1 LSNLLNSQDKHIGG
15 KQRDVNRMPEVTI
28 TFPDGSE
35 GKFPVGA
42 TFLDIIPQIDET
54 LSQGA
59 VAVKVDGQPTDL
71 TGKLEKDC
79 AVEIITFDDDEGK
92 DVYWHSASHVMADA
106 VKMLFPEAK
115 LAIGPAIRDGFYYD
129 FDVEEPFGPDDL
141 EKIEANMQKII
152 EADLPFLRSEVAKSS
167 AVEIFT
173 ELEEKYKLELLEDI
187 EDQKVPVYRH
197 GNFTDLCLGPHLPST
212 GKLKAIKLLS
222 IAGAYWR
229 GDEKQ
234 KMLQRIYG
242 TAYETQEQLDAHLER
257 YEEAQKRD
265 HRKLGRELDLF
276 SLHEQ
281 EAGPGLV
288 YWHPKG
294 TIIRRVIEDFW
305 KDEHVKRGYEMVTI
319 PHIAKSDLWNKS
331 GHYSFFRENM
341 FVLDVEDQE
350 YVLKPMNCP
359 GHILIYQTKM
369 RSYRELPIRY
379 AELGTVYRYERSGT
393 LLGMFRVRGFT
404 QDDAHIFCTPD
415 QILDELIDVLD
426 LALYMLRTFGYEDLR
441 IDLSVRD
448 PEQKDQ
454 YMGND
459 EQWEHAEGA
468 LIEALN
474 SRNLPYTRMEGEAV
488 FYGPKIDIQLLDALG
503 RPRQGPTIQFDFNE
517 PSRFG
522 VEYIG
527 PDGQPHEIV
536 MVHRTVLG
544 SMERFIGGLIEHYAG
559 AFPVWLSP
567 VQAKILPV
575 TSYQNDYASQVR
587 DELLQHGVR
596 AEADLR
602 SEKLGLKIREAQ
614 LEKVPYMLV
623 VGKREEAA
631 EAVAVRLRSEEDLGA
646 VPLAEFVERIKGE
659 IAQKA

>member
-1 LSNLLNSQDKHIGG
+1 
-15 KQRDVNRMPEVTI
+15 MPEVNV
-28 TFPDGSE
+28 TFPDGSQN
-35 GKFPVGA
+35 KFPVGT
-42 TFLDIIPQIDET
+42 TFFDIASHISRS
-54 LSQGA
+54 LGKRA
-59 VAVKVDGQPTDL
+59 VAAKVDDQLVDL
-71 TGKLEKDC
+71 TGKLEHDC
-79 AVEIITFDDDEGK
+79 TVKILTFDDDEGK
-92 DVYWHSASHVMADA
+92 EVCWHSASHVMADA

-115 LAIGPAIRDGFYYD
+115 LAIGPAISDGFYYD
-129 FDVEEPFGPDDL
+129 FDVEEPFVPEDL
-141 EKIEANMQKII
+141 ERIEATMQKII
-152 EADLPFLRSEVAKSS
+152 DGNLPFLRSEVPKTHAIG
-167 AVEIFT
+167 IFT
-173 ELEEKYKLELLEDI
+173 ELEEKYKLELLEGIDD
-187 EDQKVPVYRH
+187 ETVAVYRH
-197 GNFTDLCLGPHLPST
+197 GNFTDLCLGPHLANT
-212 GKLKAIKLLS
+212 GRLKVFKLLS

-229 GDEKQ
+229 GDENQ

-242 TAYETQEQLDAHLER
+242 TAYETQKQLDEHLSR
-257 YEEAQKRD
+257 IEEAQKRD
-265 HRKLGRELDLF
+265 HRKLGKELDLF

-281 EAGPGLV
+281 VAGPGLV

-294 TIIRRVIEDFW
+294 TTIRRAIEDFW
-305 KDEHVKRGYEMVTI
+305 KDEHIRRGYQLVAI
-319 PHIAKSDLWNKS
+319 PHIAKAKLWETS

-341 FVLDVEDQE
+341 FTLDVEGQE

-393 LLGMFRVRGFT
+393 LQGMFRVRGFT
-404 QDDAHIFCTPD
+404 QDDAHIFCTQD
-415 QILDELIDVLD
+415 QVLDELIGTLD
-426 LALYMLRTFGYEDLR
+426 LALYMLKTFGYDEYE

-448 PEQKDQ
+448 PEDKDK

-459 EQWEHAEGA
+459 EQWEYAEGA
-468 LIEALN
+468 LMEALN
-474 SRNLPYTRMEGEAV
+474 SRELPFRRMEGEAV
-488 FYGPKIDIQLLDALG
+488 FYGPKIDIMLLDALG

-527 PDGQPHEIV
+527 TDGHPHEVV

-544 SMERFIGGLIEHYAG
+544 SMERFIGGLIEHYTG

-575 TSYQNDYASQVR
+575 TSYQDEYATNVK
-587 DELLQHGVR
+587 DELAKHGLRV
-596 AEADLR
+596 EADLR

-614 LEKVPYMLV
+614 LEKTPYMLV

-631 EAVAVRLRSEEDLGA
+631 NAVAVRLRSGEDMGA
-646 VPLAEFVERIKGE
+646 IPLADFVDRIKAE
-659 IAQKA
+659 IETRSMGL

>member
-1 LSNLLNSQDKHIGG
+1 
-15 KQRDVNRMPEVTI
+15 MPEVNV
-28 TFPDGSE
+28 TFPDGSQS
-35 GKFPVGA
+35 KFPVGT
-42 TFLDIIPQIDET
+42 TFFDIASHISRS
-54 LSQGA
+54 LGKRA
-59 VAVKVDGQPTDL
+59 VAAKVDDQLVDL
-71 TGKLEKDC
+71 SSKLERDC
-79 AVEIITFDDDEGK
+79 TVKILTFDDDEGK
-92 DVYWHSASHVMADA
+92 EVCWHSASHVMADA

-115 LAIGPAIRDGFYYD
+115 LAIGPAISDGFYYD
-129 FDVEEPFGPDDL
+129 FDVEEPFVPEDL
-141 EKIEANMQKII
+141 EQIEATMQKII
-152 EADLPFLRSEVAKSS
+152 DGNLPFLRSEVPKTHAIG
-167 AVEIFT
+167 IFT

-187 EDQKVPVYRH
+187 DDETVAVYRH
-197 GNFTDLCLGPHLPST
+197 GNFTDLCLGPHLAST
-212 GKLKAIKLLS
+212 GRLKTFKLLS

-229 GDEKQ
+229 GDENQ

-242 TAYETQEQLDAHLER
+242 TAYETQKQLDEHLSR
-257 YEEAQKRD
+257 IEEAQKRD
-265 HRKLGRELDLF
+265 HRKLGKELDLF

-281 EAGPGLV
+281 VAGPGLV

-294 TIIRRVIEDFW
+294 TTIRRAIEDFW
-305 KDEHVKRGYEMVTI
+305 KDEHIRRGYQLVTI
-319 PHIAKSDLWNKS
+319 PHIAKAKLWETS

-341 FVLDVEDQE
+341 FTLDVDGQE

-393 LLGMFRVRGFT
+393 LQGMFRVRGFT
-404 QDDAHIFCTPD
+404 QDDAHIFCTQD
-415 QILDELIDVLD
+415 QVLDELIGTLD
-426 LALYMLRTFGYEDLR
+426 LALFMLKTFGYDEYE

-448 PEQKDQ
+448 PEDKDK
-454 YMGND
+454 YMGSD
-459 EQWEHAEGA
+459 EQWEYAEGA
-468 LIEALN
+468 LMEALN
-474 SRNLPYTRMEGEAV
+474 SRELPFRRMEGEAV
-488 FYGPKIDIQLLDALG
+488 FYGPKIDIMLLDALG

-527 PDGQPHEIV
+527 TDGHPHEVV

-575 TSYQNDYASQVR
+575 TSYQDEYATHVK
-587 DELLQHGVR
+587 DELAKHGLRV
-596 AEADLR
+596 EADLR

-614 LEKVPYMLV
+614 LEKTPYMLV
-623 VGKREEAA
+623 VGKREEDANT
-631 EAVAVRLRSEEDLGA
+631 VAVRLRSGEDLGA
-646 VPLAEFVERIKGE
+646 IPLADFVDRIKAE
-659 IAQKA
+659 IETRSMSL

>member
-1 LSNLLNSQDKHIGG
+1 MTEVI
-15 KQRDVNRMPEVTI
+15 VN
-28 TFPDGSE
+28 FSDGSE
-35 GKFPVGA
+35 NRFPIGT
-42 TFLDIIPQIDET
+42 TFLDVASHFDTT
-54 LSQGA
+54 LSQRA

-71 TGKLEKDC
+71 TRKLKSDC
-79 AVEIITFDDDEGK
+79 AVEILTFDDDEGK
-92 DVYWHSASHVMADA
+92 EVYWHSASHVMADA
-106 VKMLFPEAK
+106 VRMLFPEAK

-129 FDVEEPFGPDDL
+129 FDVAEPFVPEDL
-141 EKIEANMQKII
+141 ERIEAKMREII
-152 EADLPFLRSEVAKSS
+152 EADLPFLRNEVLKSD
-167 AVEIFT
+167 AVGIFT

-187 EDQKVPVYRH
+187 EDEKVPIYRH
-197 GNFTDLCLGPHLPST
+197 GNFMDLCLGPHLPGT
-212 GKLKAIKLLS
+212 GKLKTVKLLS

-229 GDEKQ
+229 GDERQ

-257 YEEAQKRD
+257 REEAQKRD

-294 TIIRRVIEDFW
+294 TTIRRVIEDFW
-305 KDEHVKRGYEMVTI
+305 KDEHVRRGYQMVII
-319 PHIAKSDLWNKS
+319 PHIAKADLWNKS

-341 FVLDVEDQE
+341 FVMDVDGQE

-369 RSYRELPIRY
+369 RSYRDLPIRY

-415 QILDELIDVLD
+415 QIQDELVDVLD
-426 LALYMLRTFGYEDLR
+426 LALYMLKTFGYEDFE

-448 PEQKDQ
+448 PKDKDQ
-454 YMGND
+454 YMGSD

-468 LIEALN
+468 LIEALK
-474 SRNLPYTRMEGEAV
+474 SKDMPYTRMEGEAV

-527 PDGQPHEIV
+527 ADGQPHEIV
-536 MVHRTVLG
+536 MIHRTVLG
-544 SMERFIGGLIEHYAG
+544 SMERFVGGLIEHYAG
-559 AFPVWLSP
+559 AFPVWLAP

-575 TSYQNDYASQVR
+575 TSYQNQYASQVK
-587 DELLQHGVR
+587 DELLQQGVR
-596 AEADLR
+596 VEADLR

-614 LEKVPYMLV
+614 LEKVPYMLI

-631 EAVAVRLRSEEDLGA
+631 EAVAVRLRSGEDLGA
-646 VPLAEFVERIKGE
+646 IPLAEFVDRIKAE
-659 IAQKA
+659 VAQKV